1 MVLSIHTR
9 DIFISNIVTR
19 QDINVGFLT
28 VLYVKIACLR
38 IIEMRPPLIIDY
50 AFLCV
55 CIKNF
60 IMKHSL
66 KCSGLNTLKGCRN
79 EKKRRFLQEILL

>member
-1 MVLSIHTR
+1 MLPSIHTR

-50 AFLCV
+50 ACFYV
-55 CIKNF
+55 F
-60 IMKHSL
+60 AL
-66 KCSGLNTLKGCRN
+66 KTLLGN
-79 EKKRRFLQEILL
+79 I